1 MFDIINYDKTGY
13 DLKVAKFVTDYIELT
28 RSLIQ
33 HLSKVGDKETVRKI
47 LLDDSKTESNFREGL
62 PRKYLDLLIGRF
74 DVNEKLKLERKEH
87 AEYTISNKWVDLSHK
102 TIRDLIDEG
111 RKDCEDRLF
120 T

>member
-1 MFDIINYDKTGY
+1 MILGTFCMWVI
-13 DLKVAKFVTDYIELT
+13 LVAFRIS
-28 RSLIQ
+28 R
-33 HLSKVGDKETVRKI
+33 
-47 LLDDSKTESNFREGL
+47 NF
-62 PRKYLDLLIGRF
+62 KAKHMHVLIGN
-74 DVNEKLKLERKEH
+74 VNEKLKLERKEH